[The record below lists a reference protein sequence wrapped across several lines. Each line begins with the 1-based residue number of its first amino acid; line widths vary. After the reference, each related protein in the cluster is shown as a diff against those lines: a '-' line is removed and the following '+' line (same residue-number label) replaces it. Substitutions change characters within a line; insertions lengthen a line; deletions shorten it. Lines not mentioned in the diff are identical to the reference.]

1 MANTFSAVV
10 SLTCNALVELDD
22 AILPAFGERSLR
34 FSGFSSNNVLEAGD
48 VIFVY
53 AATFTSG
60 TTLDLTA
67 LQDNLFGTQDLT
79 GETLQAI
86 LVNNNSS
93 TPTPEPS
100 PSPTP
105 EPSPSPTP
113 EPSPSP
119 TPENNLTIAGSYPI
133 LGGTLVVPPGGKLL
147 LYKPTT
153 TAVSSSYKT
162 ITFSGSTSYEVML
175 IF

>member
-22 AILPAFGERSLR
+22 AVLPAFGERSLR
-34 FSGFSSNNVLEAGD
+34 FSGFSSDNTLEAGD
-48 VIFVY
+48 VAFVY

-93 TPTPEPS
+93 T
-100 PSPTP
+100 
-105 EPSPSPTP
+105 
-113 EPSPSP
+113 
-119 TPENNLTIAGSYPI
+119 NNLTIAGSYPI

>member
-1 MANTFSAVV
+1 MANTFSATV
-10 SLTCNALVELDD
+10 SLACNAIVELDD

-105 EPSPSPTP
+105 
-113 EPSPSP
+113 
-119 TPENNLTIAGSYPI
+119 
-133 LGGTLVVPPGGKLL
+133 
-147 LYKPTT
+147 
-153 TAVSSSYKT
+153 
-162 ITFSGSTSYEVML
+162 
-175 IF
+175 

>member
-22 AILPAFGERSLR
+22 AVLPAFGERSLR
-34 FSGFSSNNVLEAGD
+34 FSGFSSDNTLEAGD
-48 VIFVY
+48 VAFVY

-93 TPTPEPS
+93 T
-100 PSPTP
+100 
-105 EPSPSPTP
+105 
-113 EPSPSP
+113 
-119 TPENNLTIAGSYPI
+119 NNLTIAGSYPI

-175 IF
+175 IFCKANYNI

>member
-1 MANTFSAVV
+1 MANTFSATV
-10 SLTCNALVELDD
+10 SLACNAIVELDD

-93 TPTPEPS
+93 T
-100 PSPTP
+100 
-105 EPSPSPTP
+105 
-113 EPSPSP
+113 
-119 TPENNLTIAGSYPI
+119 NNLTIAGSYPI

>member
-1 MANTFSAVV
+1 MANTFSATV
-10 SLTCNALVELDD
+10 SLACNALVELDD
-22 AILPAFGERSLR
+22 AVLPAFGERSLR

-48 VIFVY
+48 VTFVY

-67 LQDNLFGTQDLT
+67 LQDDLFGTQDLT

-93 TPTPEPS
+93 T
-100 PSPTP
+100 
-105 EPSPSPTP
+105 
-113 EPSPSP
+113 
-119 TPENNLTIAGSYPI
+119 NNLTIAGSYPI

-162 ITFSGSTSYEVML
+162 ITFSGSSSYEVML

>member
-105 EPSPSPTP
+105 E
-113 EPSPSP
+113 
-119 TPENNLTIAGSYPI
+119 NNLTIAGSYPI

>member
-22 AILPAFGERSLR
+22 AVLPAFGERSLR
-34 FSGFSSNNVLEAGD
+34 FSGFSSDNTLEAGD
-48 VIFVY
+48 VAFVY

-93 TPTPEPS
+93 T
-100 PSPTP
+100 PTP